1 MRLFIAIPLPA
12 EVKAALA
19 AQQAALRLR
28 LAQEQR
34 SVRWVAPEAMHLT
47 LQFLGEVDSERV
59 PFIIAAIQQASSNG
73 DSTTAISLH
82 LGPAGAFPNLRRP
95 QTLWS
100 GVGGDSA
107 ALGAL
112 QRRLG
117 AALEPLGF
125 PPEQRPF
132 SAHLTLGRVRREASS
147 AHQSAIGE
155 AVRSL
160 APPDTTSWTAEPPTL
175 FESTLTPKGPV
186 YTRVSLSKTK

>member
-1 MRLFIAIPLPA
+1 MRLFIAITLPA

-19 AQQAALRLR
+19 AQQEALRLQ
-28 LAQEQR
+28 LPQEQR

-59 PFIIAAIQQASSNG
+59 PAILAAIQQTSMSG
-73 DSTTAISLH
+73 DGTPPITLH

-100 GVGGDSA
+100 GVGGDIV

-112 QRRLG
+112 QRRLS
-117 AALEPLGF
+117 AALELLGF

-132 SAHLTLGRVRREASS
+132 SAHLTLGRVRREATS

-155 AVRSL
+155 TVRSL
-160 APPDTTSWTAEPPTL
+160 PPPDATSWTAEPPVL
-175 FESTLTPKGPV
+175 FESRLTPKGPV
-186 YTRVSLSKTK
+186 YMRISS